1 MTHNSRTHGENMID
15 NSSAFPAVA
24 PDTEIVT
31 VDCFPALLP
40 LRKPLVMATYRIDD
54 GPVLFVRVRTRGG
67 AEGWGEAAA
76 SPIMSGETL
85 TGMQAAVRDL
95 IAPRLIGAD
104 ALDRARLSRELRTSM
119 FANGGA
125 IAAVDMALLDLA
137 GRILDVPA
145 VALLGGAIRRA
156 VKPLWLVGG
165 SGDTEKDVAEA
176 VALHAQAFRSFK
188 LKVGLKPV
196 DEEIRTVKLLR
207 EALGAECLIAAD
219 ANMGWDTTTA
229 IRFTTGSA
237 PFGLAFLEQPT
248 PAGDIARMATVAA
261 ASPIPI
267 GVDESLHG
275 LGDLL
280 AHVAARAIGGAS
292 LKTIKLGGISPV
304 VAAAGVCDALG
315 LSVNLAMM
323 MESSLATAAMVHA
336 ACAIPR
342 IDWGLSLGNL
352 WLAEDPVRHPIA
364 CADGLVHCPAGPGL
378 GVEVDERR
386 ITALAPR

>member
-1 MTHNSRTHGENMID
+1 MID
-15 NSSAFPAVA
+15 NSSASPEVA
-24 PDTEIVT
+24 ADTEIET
-31 VDCFPALLP
+31 IDCFPALLP
-40 LRKPLVMATYRIDD
+40 LRKPLVMSTYRIDD

-85 TGMQAAVRDL
+85 TGMQAAVRNL
-95 IAPRLIGAD
+95 IAPRLIGAC

-145 VALLGGAIRRA
+145 VALLGGAIRRT

-165 SGDTEKDVAEA
+165 SGSAEKDVAEA

-196 DEEIRTVKLLR
+196 ADEVHTVELLR
-207 EALGAECLIAAD
+207 KALGPDCLIAAD

-229 IRFTTGSA
+229 IRFATGSA
-237 PFGLAFLEQPT
+237 PFDLAFLEQPT
-248 PAGDIARMATVAA
+248 PAGDVARMATVAA
-261 ASPIPI
+261 ASPVPI
-267 GVDESLHG
+267 GIDESLHG

-280 AHVAARAIGGAS
+280 AHVAARAAGGAS
-292 LKTIKLGGISPV
+292 LKTIKLGGITPV
-304 VAAAGVCDALG
+304 VATAGICDALG

-352 WLAEDPVRHPIA
+352 WLAEDPVVRPIT
-364 CADGLVHCPAGPGL
+364 CAEGLVHCPTGPGL